1 MVHGILHTTYDTIMM
16 QHIKISMMPMFPGI
30 ELDYPLPTPTVLKD
44 VKNAKRF
51 LAKAE
56 AMNGADAMV
65 DMQNKNCI

>member
-1 MVHGILHTTYDTIMM
+1 
-16 QHIKISMMPMFPGI
+16 MPMFPGI